1 MNGSASAGPVI
12 RASGWLLRAAQRGDR
27 AAQHELLTRYEPL
40 VRSVVRRLRL
50 PAGCEREDLAQ
61 EARIG
66 LWAAIR
72 AWRPDRG
79 SFPPFASRC
88 VHNQALMALE
98 AACANKHRV
107 LTYAI
112 SLDSEHGGDPMAG
125 DERAPSRIHRFH
137 HPSDGRTDP
146 EACLLVHEQLTCLRR
161 ALPTLS
167 PRQRLALAGALNG
180 LTHEQLAP
188 VLGGTRKA
196 ASHVV
201 LRTRRRLEAA
211 LPRAA

>member
-1 MNGSASAGPVI
+1 
-12 RASGWLLRAAQRGDR
+12 
-27 AAQHELLTRYEPL
+27 
-40 VRSVVRRLRL
+40 
-50 PAGCEREDLAQ
+50 
-61 EARIG
+61 
-66 LWAAIR
+66 
-72 AWRPDRG
+72 
-79 SFPPFASRC
+79 
-88 VHNQALMALE
+88 VHNQALMAVE